1 MSDAKLF
8 DDAFL
13 KKIEVLHIISR
24 KIASGQM
31 RAEKRSKK
39 IGSGIELVD
48 HRAYAPGDDFRHLD
62 WNLYMRTRKL
72 LLRLFEEEEDL
83 YIYLLVDCSQSM
95 SLGLDGDTKLRYAK
109 KVAAALAYIGLA
121 NQDRVSVIPF
131 NTRLTDR
138 LPPSRGRGQIHKVFR
153 FLAELGSEG
162 ETGLKETM
170 RTFVT
175 QNKRR
180 GLAVVLSDFYD
191 PNGFEEGLNFLRYQ
205 KFDVVTL
212 QLYDETE
219 LNPALRGDLSL
230 VDCETGEA
238 REVTVTAGLLQ
249 QYREAFEGF
258 SRELETFCTKRQLL
272 YFRAAIQ
279 EPFDEV
285 ILRVFRAGSFLK

>member
-1 MSDAKLF
+1 MSDANLF

-31 RAEKRSKK
+31 RAERRSKK
-39 IGSGIELVD
+39 IGSGIEMVD

-72 LLRLFEEEEDL
+72 MLRLFEEEEDL

-95 SLGLDGDTKLRYAK
+95 SLGVDGETKLRYAK
-109 KVAAALAYIGLA
+109 KMAAALAYIGLA

-153 FLAELGSEG
+153 FLGELGSQG
-162 ETGLKETM
+162 ETGLKEAM
-170 RTFVT
+170 RTFIT

-191 PNGFEEGLNFLRYQ
+191 PQGYEEGLNFLRYQ
-205 KFDVVTL
+205 KFDVVAM
-212 QLYDETE
+212 QIFDETE

-230 VDCETGEA
+230 VDCETGEL
-238 REVTVTAGLLQ
+238 REVTVTAGLLD
-249 QYREAFEGF
+249 QYRAAFEGF
-258 SRELETFCTKRQLL
+258 CQDLETFCTKRQLL
-272 YFRAAIQ
+272 YFRAAVQ
-279 EPFDEV
+279 EPFDDV